1 MMMMICAKIL
11 GGKIGRERESANIH
25 LCYGNNEEP
34 RNRKETKAAK
44 FAMAEK
50 SSTASKKSDVTIIPA
65 SQRPDGTWRKEI
77 RVKAGYVPPD
87 EAERYQSKGRQIAA
101 AARSGIPPGLSVE
114 EDGPKKTKNQKKNE
128 RRKQKKKEESSKT
141 AQEER
146 TETLTSK
153 VQDLQISPK
162 SEATTVNGSSKETI
176 TKKLKGLKKKL
187 RQIEDLEDKLSSGE
201 IKDLAK
207 EQKEK
212 VGRKKEILD
221 EIEDLELDLKLCDD

>member
-1 MMMMICAKIL
+1 M
-11 GGKIGRERESANIH
+11 
-25 LCYGNNEEP
+25 
-34 RNRKETKAAK
+34 ETKAAK

-101 AARSGIPPGLSVE
+101 AAKSGIPPGLSVE

-146 TETLTSK
+146 TEKLTSK
-153 VQDLQISPK
+153 VHDLQISSK
-162 SEATTVNGSSKETI
+162 SEEATTVEGSSKETI

-187 RQIEDLEDKLSSGE
+187 RQIEDLENKLSSGE
-201 IKDLAK
+201 IKELAK